1 MSQRVRYENKV
12 DPEFEENVRHKYY
25 EKLKDGCLKVRFSD
39 KFLKCPFCHESKD
52 YSYNDLLRH
61 ADRIASKSKTTSYK
75 EKAKHTGL
83 IEYLERDFHAKIKC
97 FDSTSVNLTPNRNAN
112 EELIVWPWMA
122 VVSNIP
128 VEYKNDC
135 GKKLTADWITEGYSP
150 VEDHLLLKWHGF
162 SGLAVVEFGKTWDG
176 FYHVMKFI
184 KAFEVNK
191 HGRKDWFDR
200 EKCKDDKLYAWI
212 ATAED
217 YNRDGVIGDYLRKNG
232 DLKTVA
238 DVQKED
244 ESVIC
249 GLKAMIHERDK
260 RTEEMNDKISKI
272 DVQLETAMKQKE
284 VMTENFNRDKEIMQ
298 KATEELLKMITDE
311 HERTKRRLEER
322 EKGLK
327 AREAINEIEQRKLDD
342 EKRMIELE
350 VLEQNKTNERG
361 LKLAVDL
368 KREKEKIHQKII
380 ELQKKLDEKQCL
392 ELRIKQM
399 KEALE
404 VIKHMT
410 DEHHKAKNKL
420 ESIQNDLRVKE
431 EELEDLEFLNQSL
444 KVKERISN
452 DELVESR
459 KELIYGLSG
468 NTSHARV
475 FVKRMGELDEKP
487 FIAAAKRHCSNKR
500 EGLKY
505 GERVASVWEN
515 HLRDTSWHPFK
526 VITVEGIRKEILD
539 EEDEKIV
546 SLKNEYD
553 KDVYDAV
560 VTALNELNEYNPIGR
575 YPVAVLWNK
584 KLERPAT
591 LKEGVEAVLNQWK
604 IYKHKRLN

>member
-1 MSQRVRYENKV
+1 MFFWQ
-12 DPEFEENVRHKYY
+12 
-25 EKLKDGCLKVRFSD
+25 
-39 KFLKCPFCHESKD
+39 
-52 YSYNDLLRH
+52 
-61 ADRIASKSKTTSYK
+61 
-75 EKAKHTGL
+75 
-83 IEYLERDFHAKIKC
+83 
-97 FDSTSVNLTPNRNAN
+97 
-112 EELIVWPWMA
+112 
-122 VVSNIP
+122 
-128 VEYKNDC
+128 
-135 GKKLTADWITEGYSP
+135 
-150 VEDHLLLKWHGF
+150 
-162 SGLAVVEFGKTWDG
+162 
-176 FYHVMKFI
+176 
-184 KAFEVNK
+184 
-191 HGRKDWFDR
+191 
-200 EKCKDDKLYAWI
+200 
-212 ATAED
+212 
-217 YNRDGVIGDYLRKNG
+217 
-232 DLKTVA
+232 
-238 DVQKED
+238 
-244 ESVIC
+244 
-249 GLKAMIHERDK
+249 
-260 RTEEMNDKISKI
+260 
-272 DVQLETAMKQKE
+272 
-284 VMTENFNRDKEIMQ
+284 
-298 KATEELLKMITDE
+298 
-311 HERTKRRLEER
+311 
-322 EKGLK
+322 
-327 AREAINEIEQRKLDD
+327 
-342 EKRMIELE
+342 IELE

-526 VITVEGIRKEILD
+526 VITVEGSRKEILD
-539 EEDEKIV
+539 EEDEKIA

-560 VTALNELNEYNPIGR
+560 VTALNELNKYNPSGR
-575 YPVAVLWNK
+575 HPVAVLWNK

-591 LKEGVEAVLNQWK
+591 LKEGVEVVLNQWK
-604 IYKHKRLN
+604 IYKHQRLN

>member
-1 MSQRVRYENKV
+1 MSQRVRYANKV
-12 DPEFEENVRHKYY
+12 DHEFEEYVRHKYY

-249 GLKAMIHERDK
+249 GLKAMIHEGDK
-260 RTEEMNDKISKI
+260 RTEEMNGKISKI

-342 EKRMIELE
+342 EKRM
-350 VLEQNKTNERG
+350 VLRFCFT
-361 LKLAVDL
+361 
-368 KREKEKIHQKII
+368 
-380 ELQKKLDEKQCL
+380 
-392 ELRIKQM
+392 
-399 KEALE
+399 
-404 VIKHMT
+404 
-410 DEHHKAKNKL
+410 
-420 ESIQNDLRVKE
+420 
-431 EELEDLEFLNQSL
+431 
-444 KVKERISN
+444 
-452 DELVESR
+452 
-459 KELIYGLSG
+459 Y
-468 NTSHARV
+468 V
-475 FVKRMGELDEKP
+475 F
-487 FIAAAKRHCSNKR
+487 F
-500 EGLKY
+500 
-505 GERVASVWEN
+505 
-515 HLRDTSWHPFK
+515 
-526 VITVEGIRKEILD
+526 
-539 EEDEKIV
+539 
-546 SLKNEYD
+546 
-553 KDVYDAV
+553 
-560 VTALNELNEYNPIGR
+560 
-575 YPVAVLWNK
+575 
-584 KLERPAT
+584 
-591 LKEGVEAVLNQWK
+591 
-604 IYKHKRLN
+604 